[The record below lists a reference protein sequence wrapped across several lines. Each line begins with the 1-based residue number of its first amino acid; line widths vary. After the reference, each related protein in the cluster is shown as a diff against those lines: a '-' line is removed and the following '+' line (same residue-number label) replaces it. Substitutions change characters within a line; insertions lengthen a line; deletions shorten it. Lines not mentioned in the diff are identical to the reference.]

1 MLESDLIGKNL
12 DSINKEILI
21 VNTCA
26 VTNEAEKQAKQFADM
41 LGVTVEQLSEALKR
55 AGV

>member
-1 MLESDLIGKNL
+1 MKLTIT
-12 DSINKEILI
+12 NKETYLKIGQIFL
-21 VNTCA
+21 N
-26 VTNEAEKQAKQFADM
+26 NEEQAKQFADM